1 MSRPHSRRP
10 EAPPRSTRVHPM
22 WGMLVAALL
31 ACLLVPGV
39 RAQASGTAQ
48 ALTVTSSS
56 KEAVQHFW
64 MAWDE
69 LNNVNPAGA
78 VPHLEQ
84 AMSLDPG
91 FGLAHVL
98 YGFGAPGLSPDERN
112 GEVERGMEMLKD
124 APAQEMFLALSWREW
139 NAGRLPGAIAAT
151 HAAAELA
158 PDDARLAFQLAQLT
172 APGAPGSDQVA
183 TMRSIVQ
190 DHPDFAPAYNNLAYA
205 SWAASDHEAAL
216 AAVRKY
222 AELRSD
228 HPNPHDSYAEL
239 LQWDGQ
245 YDQAAAEYRKALE
258 IDPSFYEASL
268 GLAELSWLAGEHE
281 EARSH
286 IKDALAT
293 APQGTPRVQ
302 VERALAHAYLM
313 DGKSKEAM
321 SGLTAA
327 ARDAEASGNK
337 GLAAAI
343 HHELA
348 VADAM
353 FNKGKDIDDH
363 LSVAAALGG
372 ADTPGHQAWTALA
385 YASANRSEAGAALD
399 RLEKTG
405 AGNAGLLSLV
415 RTGRAMML
423 HNAGQ
428 HEEALTALGEPG
440 DDMGRSVQAACL
452 QSMKRGAEAKKME
465 ADLTGNPNFSFYN
478 AMRSLAVFRIAKV

>member
-1 MSRPHSRRP
+1 MSRPRPRRLT
-10 EAPPRSTRVHPM
+10 APPGAARVRPM

-39 RAQASGTAQ
+39 RAQESGAGQ
-48 ALTVTSSS
+48 AFTVTSSS

-78 VPHLEQ
+78 VPHLQQ
-84 AMSLDPG
+84 AMSLDPS

-112 GEVERGMEMLKD
+112 GEIERGMEMLKD

-139 NAGRLPGAIAAT
+139 NAGRRPGAIAAT

-158 PDDARLAFQLAQLT
+158 PKEARLAFQLAQLT
-172 APGAPGSDQVA
+172 APGSPGSDQIA
-183 TMRSIVQ
+183 NMRTIVQ

-205 SWAASDHEAAL
+205 SWAAGDHDGAL

-239 LQWDGQ
+239 LQWNGQ

-258 IDPSFYEASL
+258 IDPSFYEASM
-268 GLAELSWLAGEHE
+268 GLAELSWLAGKHE

-313 DGKSKEAM
+313 DGKSREAM

-353 FNKGKDIDDH
+353 LDKGEGLDDH

-385 YASANRSEAGAALD
+385 YSSANRSEAGAALD
-399 RLEKTG
+399 RLETTG
-405 AGNAGLLSLV
+405 AGNAGLLSLA

-428 HEEALTALGEPG
+428 HEEALTVLGEPG
-440 DDMGRSVQAACL
+440 DDMGRSVEATCL
-452 QSMKRGAEAKKME
+452 KSMKRGTEAKKMK
-465 ADLTGNPNFSFYN
+465 ADLMGNPNFSFYD
-478 AMRSLAVFRIAKV
+478 AVRSLAVLRISKV